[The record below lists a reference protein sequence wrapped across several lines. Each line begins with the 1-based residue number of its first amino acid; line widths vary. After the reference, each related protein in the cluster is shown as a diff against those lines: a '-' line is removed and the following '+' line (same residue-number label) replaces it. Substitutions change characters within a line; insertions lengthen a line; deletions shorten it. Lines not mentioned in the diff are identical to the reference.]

1 MRMAARP
8 SASSSASVS
17 APARLMTRSA
27 AASSS
32 GILLMYS
39 FTSRLSPGAKP
50 FSFSRFLNSSTPY
63 CPVAWMWSTGLCS
76 FCSHA
81 QRSATTSLTR
91 RAPRLPPKE
100 RITVRSPAPSWAR
113 MASRSPAFSN
123 TSGRTGLPTTCVFS
137 GAPSFSTAAGTAA
150 NTMSTSGASSL
161 LVTPG
166 KAFCSWMA
174 VLMPFLAAQRTTG
187 PET

>member
-1 MRMAARP
+1 MALKYWWFSATLGLGMSTAARP
-8 SASSSASVS
+8 TASSSASVS

-39 FTSRLSPGAKP
+39 FTTRPSPSAKF
-50 FSFSRFLNSSTPY
+50 FSFSRSLNSCTPY
-63 CPVAWMWSTGLCS
+63 WPVAWRCSTGFFSC
-76 FCSHA
+76 CSHA
-81 QRSATTSLTR
+81 HRSATTSLTR

-100 RITVRSPAPSWAR
+100 RITVRSPAPSSAR
-113 MASRSPAFSN
+113 MASRSFALVN
-123 TSGRTGLPTTCVFS
+123 TSGRTGLPTTMVLS

-150 NTMSTSGASSL
+150 NTRSTSGASSL

-166 KAFCSWMA
+166 KAFCS
-174 VLMPFLAAQRTTG
+174 
-187 PET
+187 